1 MPLFDAY
8 SRLSMD
14 PCAVRVRD
22 DTNYEYAKYAMT
34 QDKLR
39 YDDCKRVATEDAK
52 RLISDGHG
60 LDPSAVDADSSF
72 RNSRTAVTHTRV
84 RQSLPT
90 RVFTA
95 APDLGRGGLRVNT
108 ESRLLSGDD
117 TTQMRECSARLAERD
132 WDRFD
137 PAICAVAVENVV
149 QAWRGG
155 EPSREIARSGAFLSD
170 MGYKWDCKTRTW
182 HR

>member
-8 SRLSMD
+8 SRLSLD
-14 PCAVRVRD
+14 PCALRVRD
-22 DTNYEYAKYAMT
+22 DTNLAYAQYYLT

-39 YDDCKRVATEDAK
+39 YDDCKRVATEDAQ
-52 RLISDGHG
+52 RVLVDGHG
-60 LDPSAVDADSSF
+60 LDPDMIDGDSGL
-72 RNSRTAVTHTRV
+72 RNSRTSVTHTRV
-84 RQSLPT
+84 RQALPT

-95 APDLGRGGLRVNT
+95 ALDLGRGGLRVNT

-117 TTQMRECSARLAERD
+117 TSRLRMCSARLAERD

-137 PAICAVAVENVV
+137 PAVCPVAVENVV
-149 QAWRGG
+149 QQSRGG
-155 EPSREIARSGAFLSD
+155 EPSRDIARSGAFLKD
-170 MGYKWDCKTRTW
+170 MGYKWDCATKTW